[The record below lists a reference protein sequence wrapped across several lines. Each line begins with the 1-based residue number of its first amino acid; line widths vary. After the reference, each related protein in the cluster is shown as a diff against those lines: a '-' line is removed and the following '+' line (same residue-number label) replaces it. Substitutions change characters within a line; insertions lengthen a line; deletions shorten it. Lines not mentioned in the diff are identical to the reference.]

1 MSPSR
6 SATSRRRFPVPE
18 ASLAEAASGL
28 VPASEGW
35 FVVNAADAAWVA
47 NPDFGW
53 RCSFEANGPAL
64 RESPELE
71 QVSSPSSASASTFSS
86 RASRA
91 ACTTP
96 SRSRRTSSCSPASA
110 SSSSRRRNGTCAPGT
125 SSTVRPALSRL
136 RRDGRAVRA
145 PHDRRAVGRGHD
157 PLPALRGG
165 RSTRRRRRG
174 RDVLAARGVCAPSTL
189 AARASRD

>member
-1 MSPSR
+1 M
-6 SATSRRRFPVPE
+6 PE
-18 ASLAEAASGL
+18 ASLTEAGSGL
-28 VPASEGW
+28 VPASDGW
-35 FVVNAADAAWVA
+35 FVVNAAEAAWVG

-71 QVSSPSSASASTFSS
+71 QVLFAQLGFRLHVLEPGRPSGLYHAESEQEDFVVLAGECLLVVEEEERHL
-86 RASRA
+86 RAWDFVH
-91 ACTTP
+91 CP
-96 SRSRRTSSCSPASA
+96 
-110 SSSSRRRNGTCAPGT
+110 PGT
-125 SSTVRPALSRL
+125 GHIFVR
-136 RRDGRAVRA
+136 D

-174 RDVLAARGVCAPSTL
+174 RDVLAARGVFAPSPL
-189 AARASRD
+189 AARASRDSRPSLGGRLAWPAPGSSA

>member
-1 MSPSR
+1 M
-6 SATSRRRFPVPE
+6 PE

-47 NPDFGW
+47 NADFGW

-71 QVSSPSSASASTFSS
+71 QVLFPQLGFRLHVLEPGKPSGLYHAESEQEDFLVLAGECLLVVEEEERHL
-86 RASRA
+86 RAWDFVH
-91 ACTTP
+91 CP
-96 SRSRRTSSCSPASA
+96 
-110 SSSSRRRNGTCAPGT
+110 PGT
-125 SSTVRPALSRL
+125 RHVFVGTDA
-136 RRDGRAVRA
+136 AVRA